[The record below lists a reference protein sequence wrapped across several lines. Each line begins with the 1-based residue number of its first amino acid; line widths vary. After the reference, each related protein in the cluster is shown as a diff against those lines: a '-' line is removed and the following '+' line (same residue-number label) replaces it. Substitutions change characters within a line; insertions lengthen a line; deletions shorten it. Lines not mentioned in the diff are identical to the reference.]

1 MMFWS
6 KIEYGSNRS
15 IAGKARASCKV
26 ASAWWEHQSD
36 WVPVAGFAQAER
48 WAWAWEGTSHDSR
61 DADQGFLPAIWL
73 WFICSAL
80 CFQPVQY
87 FWVFACKCLMHLAM
101 QSLGPRLKPSFGSLA
116 FQMKTAR
123 MIQQALAGGALW
135 QENSPIVSRWVWR
148 WKQQRVW
155 LPTRRPSSIL
165 GDHCGG
171 GLQALTNGPGG
182 SGGAGPSL
190 EQLVS
195 VMNNQISAK
204 AAAKAKAKSKAK
216 AKANPALQAAK
227 TPAEIREAHRDLA
240 NAMILLF
247 LSFCR
252 FQWYRSTFGED
263 CESLNLEWLERFY
276 CSRCFFFLPVFKVR
290 TLRRS
295 SPHVLSAWS
304 FPRDMTSA
312 ISLARWR
319 NASKGCWM
327 SFFPEISEAL
337 TALTKQFVWTF
348 WVYLVATIDPSDWMG
363 QTTFFRLDFD

>member
-73 WFICSAL
+73 WFICSTL

-123 MIQQALAGGALW
+123 VIQQALAGGALW
-135 QENSPIVSRWVWR
+135 EENSPIVSRWVWR

-155 LPTRRPSSIL
+155 LPTRRPWAASWVTIVVVDCKRWRMGPVDQVVQGPLWSSWWVWWTTRFQPKPRLRPRPRAKLRPRRTRLCKQQKHRLKFAKLIVIWPMLWYCYFWVSAAFNDIDPLL
-165 GDHCGG
+165 GRTVSLWTWND
-171 GLQALTNGPGG
+171 LSG
-182 SGGAGPSL
+182 SIVHV
-190 EQLVS
+190 VS
-195 VMNNQISAK
+195 
-204 AAAKAKAKSKAK
+204 
-216 AKANPALQAAK
+216 
-227 TPAEIREAHRDLA
+227 
-240 NAMILLF
+240 
-247 LSFCR
+247 SFCL
-252 FQWYRSTFGED
+252 Y
-263 CESLNLEWLERFY
+263 
-276 CSRCFFFLPVFKVR
+276 
-290 TLRRS
+290 LR
-295 SPHVLSAWS
+295 
-304 FPRDMTSA
+304 
-312 ISLARWR
+312 
-319 NASKGCWM
+319 
-327 SFFPEISEAL
+327 
-337 TALTKQFVWTF
+337 
-348 WVYLVATIDPSDWMG
+348 
-363 QTTFFRLDFD
+363 